1 MIPSQ
6 VDSSYF
12 NLIRVSFRSPD
23 PQIQKGQTFS
33 TEAGKSTMLQSVVA
47 RFQIVILPSLNSQE
61 IKMLARPLPDTEHAL
76 VVRNITKY
84 FHLPAPPFWKR
95 LLGAKFELPTSD
107 DMPTVKPGDKE
118 PVVAVDHVSFDIKR
132 GEIFGVLGPNG
143 SGKSTLIRLI
153 STLLKADKGS
163 AAVFGIDIDEHD
175 MAVKQLISRVSVDA
189 AFFKKLSPM
198 ENLLYG
204 ARLYGVTG
212 PEAAVK
218 AYEIMSRLGLKKS
231 SYDEPMEEMSRGMQ
245 QKVAIARAFLTSP
258 ILLLLDEPTTG
269 LDPRSKREVR
279 AFIEELRDSHDAT
292 ILITT
297 HDMEEADMLCDRV
310 SVIHNG
316 KLVAT
321 DTPANLKRSIAR
333 NGVQATLEDVF
344 MVLTGEQL
352 VDRDSMETPLPK

>member
-1 MIPSQ
+1 M
-6 VDSSYF
+6 
-12 NLIRVSFRSPD
+12 
-23 PQIQKGQTFS
+23 
-33 TEAGKSTMLQSVVA
+33 
-47 RFQIVILPSLNSQE
+47 
-61 IKMLARPLPDTEHAL
+61 
-76 VVRNITKY
+76 
-84 FHLPAPPFWKR
+84 
-95 LLGAKFELPTSD
+95 
-107 DMPTVKPGDKE
+107 
-118 PVVAVDHVSFDIKR
+118 
-132 GEIFGVLGPNG
+132 
-143 SGKSTLIRLI
+143 I
-153 STLLKADKGS
+153 STLLIADKGS
-163 AAVFGIDIDEHD
+163 AKVFGIDIQEQE
-175 MAVKQLISRVSVDA
+175 MAVKQMISRVSVDA

-212 PEAAVK
+212 PVARVK
-218 AYEIMSRLGLKKS
+218 AYEIMSRLGLSKS

-245 QKVAIARAFLTSP
+245 QKVAVARAFLTSP

-269 LDPRSKREVR
+269 LVPRSKREVH

-321 DTPANLKRSIAR
+321 DTPANLKRSIAQ
-333 NGVQATLEDVF
+333 NGKLPTLEDVF

-352 VDRDSMETPLPK
+352 VDHDQQSAVS